1 MFFGNIPKTGRGTIK
16 YHSQGLLYTECRVVL
31 DHSLKETE
39 IHGILL
45 TLGNSVNRPIRRL
58 EIVVTN
64 YRHKS
69 FSGGLF
75 PFSGAF
81 REVRVRL
88 RLAYYNLTPRRA
100 F

>member
-1 MFFGNIPKTGRGTIK
+1 M
-16 YHSQGLLYTECRVVL
+16 
-31 DHSLKETE
+31 
-39 IHGILL
+39 
-45 TLGNSVNRPIRRL
+45 NRPIRWL

-81 REVRVRL
+81 RGVRVRL
-88 RLAYYNLTPRRA
+88 RLAKYNLTPVASILVNGEHFRRPILVILKIPKMEMVVCDEV
-100 F
+100 